1 MAYTTID
8 DPSAYFQTTLYTGN
22 DTDGTQITN
31 SGNSDLKPDWLWIK
45 NRTDGGNPPATGG
58 IWDSSR
64 GFAENKVI
72 TSFTNNAEGANSN
85 GFAVATTDGFTVE
98 DGTSGSNPRT
108 ATNKNGKNYVAWQ
121 WKANGGTTTSNS
133 SGSNGAEADSVYQV
147 NNTAGFS
154 IGTYTGGGGGT
165 FNIAI
170 YTGLSAA
177 CEAVI
182 VKNRDASK
190 DWAVGFGEKVS
201 TSAARYL
208 SFNNNDAAK
217 SVGSNS
223 SERQQGAIN
232 VNNFGAGLF
241 DVTSGGAGDDDVY
254 ASGEKYVFYA
264 FRSIKGYSKIGK
276 YTGNGNAAGPYIHLG
291 FKPRFII
298 IKGLERTSS
307 WFLIDSARDINSLGA
322 ANTDGSADSQHQQL
336 FGEANDAEGTYNST
350 AGDFLANGYKLRATS
365 ASTNTNGEDYAYIAF
380 AEHPFV
386 SSTGTPVTAR

>member
-8 DPSAYFQTTLYTGN
+8 DPSAYFHIQLYTGDSN
-22 DTDGTQITN
+22 DDRNLTN
-31 SGNSDLKPDWLWIK
+31 DANAGDFKPDWLWIK
-45 NRTDGGNPPATGG
+45 ERTSTSSHQL
-58 IWDSSR
+58 IDSTR
-64 GFAENKVI
+64 GSSNALLSN
-72 TSFTNNAEGANSN
+72 SSNAEDVDANRVQS
-85 GFAVATTDGFTVE
+85 FLTDGFQVGTASTVNE
-98 DGTSGSNPRT
+98 NSQT
-108 ATNKNGKNYVAWQ
+108 YVAWQ

-182 VKNRDASK
+182 VKNRDSSK

-208 SFNNNDAAK
+208 SLNNTDAAK

-223 SERQQGAIN
+223 GERQQGGIN

-241 DVTSGGAGDDDVY
+241 DVTSGGAGDDDIY

-264 FRSIKGYSKIGK
+264 FHSVQGYSKIGT
-276 YTGNGNAAGPYIHLG
+276 YTGNGNADGAFVYTG
-291 FKPRFII
+291 FKPAWLM
-298 IKGLERTSS
+298 IKRTDAAGENWQMFDNKRDGFNNGSS
-307 WFLIDSARDINSLGA
+307 SNKMLKANVSETEDSNSTGFLDLLSNGFKVRESAARHNASG
-322 ANTDGSADSQHQQL
+322 
-336 FGEANDAEGTYNST
+336 GTYV
-350 AGDFLANGYKLRATS
+350 YM
-365 ASTNTNGEDYAYIAF
+365 AF

-386 SSTGTPVTAR
+386 SSKGVPVTAR

>member
-8 DPSAYFQTTLYTGN
+8 DPSAYFQTLLYTGDGN
-22 DTDGTQITN
+22 DDRNLVNT
-31 SGNSDLKPDWLWIK
+31 GNSDLQPDWIWIK
-45 NRTDGGNPPATGG
+45 DRDNARSHE
-58 IWDSSR
+58 IYDSSR
-64 GFAENKVI
+64 GATKRI
-72 TSFTNNAEGANSN
+72 QSDSN
-85 GFAVATTDGFTVE
+85 GAESTQANNLQAFQSDGFQI
-98 DGTSGSNPRT
+98 GSG
-108 ATNKNGKNYVAWQ
+108 NGVNQASQTLVAWQ

-365 ASTNTNGEDYAYIAF
+365 ASTNTSGEDYAYIAF

-386 SSTGTPVTAR
+386 SSEGTPTTAR

>member
-8 DPSAYFQTTLYTGN
+8 DPSAHFQTLLYTGDGN
-22 DTDGTQITN
+22 DDRNLVNT
-31 SGNSDLKPDWLWIK
+31 GNSDLQPDWIWIK
-45 NRTDGGNPPATGG
+45 DRDNARSHE
-58 IWDSSR
+58 IYDSSR
-64 GFAENKVI
+64 GATKRI
-72 TSFTNNAEGANSN
+72 QSDSN
-85 GFAVATTDGFTVE
+85 GAESTQANNLQAFQSDGFQI
-98 DGTSGSNPRT
+98 GSG
-108 ATNKNGKNYVAWQ
+108 NGVNQASQTLVAWQ

-336 FGEANDAEGTYNST
+336 FGEAADAEGTYNST

-386 SSTGTPVTAR
+386 SSEGTPTTAR

>member
-8 DPSAYFQTTLYTGN
+8 DPSAYFQTLLYTGDGN
-22 DTDGTQITN
+22 DDRNLVNT
-31 SGNSDLKPDWLWIK
+31 GNSDLQPDWIWIK
-45 NRTDGGNPPATGG
+45 DRDNARSHE
-58 IWDSSR
+58 IYDSSR
-64 GFAENKVI
+64 GATKRI
-72 TSFTNNAEGANSN
+72 QSDSN
-85 GFAVATTDGFTVE
+85 GAESTQANNLQAFQSDGFQI
-98 DGTSGSNPRT
+98 GSG
-108 ATNKNGKNYVAWQ
+108 NGVNQASQTLVAWQ
-121 WKANGGTTTSNS
+121 WKANGGTTASNS

-182 VKNRDASK
+182 VKNRDSSA

-208 SFNNNDAAK
+208 SLNNNDAAK
-217 SVGSNS
+217 SVGGNS
-223 SERQQGAIN
+223 SERQQGALN
-232 VNNFGAGLF
+232 LNNFGAGLF

-276 YTGNGNAAGPYIHLG
+276 YTGNGNADGPYIHLG

-386 SSTGTPVTAR
+386 SSEGTPTTAR

>member
-1 MAYTTID
+1 LDKMAYTTID
-8 DPSAYFQTTLYTGN
+8 DPSAYFQTLLYTGDGN
-22 DTDGTQITN
+22 DDRNLVNT
-31 SGNSDLKPDWLWIK
+31 GNSDLQPDWIWIK
-45 NRTDGGNPPATGG
+45 DRDNARSHE
-58 IWDSSR
+58 IYDSSR
-64 GFAENKVI
+64 GATKRI
-72 TSFTNNAEGANSN
+72 QSDSN
-85 GFAVATTDGFTVE
+85 GAESTQANNLQAFQSDGFQI
-98 DGTSGSNPRT
+98 GSG
-108 ATNKNGKNYVAWQ
+108 NGVNQASQTLVAWQ
-121 WKANGGTTTSNS
+121 WKANGGTTASNS

-182 VKNRDASK
+182 VKNRDSSK

-208 SFNNNDAAK
+208 SLNNTDAAK

-223 SERQQGAIN
+223 GERQQGGIN

-241 DVTSGGAGDDDVY
+241 DVTSGGAGDDDIY

-264 FRSIKGYSKIGK
+264 FHSVQGYSKIGS
-276 YTGNGNAAGPYIHLG
+276 YTGNGNADGTFVYTG
-291 FKPRFII
+291 FKPAWIMVKRTDSAQHWILTDNTRNTFNVAS
-298 IKGLERTSS
+298 KRLFPNLSDAEATSS
-307 WFLIDSARDINSLGA
+307 GTNDFDLLSNGFKCRTNHVEINTSG
-322 ANTDGSADSQHQQL
+322 
-336 FGEANDAEGTYNST
+336 GTYI
-350 AGDFLANGYKLRATS
+350 YM
-365 ASTNTNGEDYAYIAF
+365 AF

-386 SSTGTPVTAR
+386 SSKGVPVTAR

>member
-8 DPSAYFQTTLYTGN
+8 DPSEYFDVDIYTGTGSSHARTLN
-22 DTDGTQITN
+22 F
-31 SGNSDLKPDWLWIK
+31 KPDWLWSKARDEAYNHIL
-45 NRTDGGNPPATGG
+45 
-58 IWDSSR
+58 IDSSR
-64 GFAENKVI
+64 GTNKGIFSDVSNAEATNSAYLSSFNSDGYTLSSI
-72 TSFTNNAEGANSN
+72 ANNNGNGTSFVTWA
-85 GFAVATTDGFTVE
+85 
-98 DGTSGSNPRT
+98 
-108 ATNKNGKNYVAWQ
+108 

-182 VKNRDASK
+182 VKNRDAAK

-208 SFNNNDAAK
+208 SLNNNDAAK
-217 SVGSNS
+217 SVGGNS
-223 SERQQGAIN
+223 SERQQGALN
-232 VNNFGAGLF
+232 LNNFGAGLF

-264 FRSIKGYSKIGK
+264 FRSIKGYSKIDS
-276 YTGNGNAAGPYIHLG
+276 YTGNGSTNGPFVYTG
-291 FKPRFII
+291 FKPAWIM
-298 IKGLERTSS
+298 IKRTDSANDWRLHDNKRSTSS
-307 WFLIDSARDINSLGA
+307 LGGINPINRRLVAHTNA
-322 ANTDGSADSQHQQL
+322 AEYTADGDQSEMDLLS
-336 FGEANDAEGTYNST
+336 
-350 AGDFLANGYKLRATS
+350 NGYKINSNSGGLNTS
-365 ASTNTNGEDYAYIAF
+365 SGTYAYIAF

-386 SSTGTPVTAR
+386 SSKGVPTTAR

>member
-8 DPSAYFQTTLYTGN
+8 DPSAYFQTLLYTGDGN
-22 DTDGTQITN
+22 DDRNLVNT
-31 SGNSDLKPDWLWIK
+31 GNSDLQPDWIWIK
-45 NRTDGGNPPATGG
+45 DRDNARSHE
-58 IWDSSR
+58 IYDSSR
-64 GFAENKVI
+64 GATKRI
-72 TSFTNNAEGANSN
+72 QSDSN
-85 GFAVATTDGFTVE
+85 GAESTQANNLQAFQSDGFQI
-98 DGTSGSNPRT
+98 GSG
-108 ATNKNGKNYVAWQ
+108 NGVNQASQTLVAWQ

-182 VKNRDASK
+182 VKNRDSSA

-208 SFNNNDAAK
+208 SLNNNDAAK
-217 SVGSNS
+217 SVGGNS
-223 SERQQGAIN
+223 SERQQGALN
-232 VNNFGAGLF
+232 LNNFGAGLF

-276 YTGNGNAAGPYIHLG
+276 YTGNGNADGPYIHLG

-386 SSTGTPVTAR
+386 SSEGTPTTAR